1 MTVSRATRL
10 PRAAAR
16 AHAEFRDTLT
26 APQRSA
32 LIACVTFALTEV
44 AARAVTGSIRRRRDA
59 PAVRRPGV
67 QRPAVLGDVTV
78 AGVHIHHYV
87 PGVALLAATGA
98 LAVRGTDRVGVHCL
112 IGAGY
117 GAGAALVVDEA
128 PLLLNLRD
136 VYWSP
141 EGRWAT
147 GLAFAIAAVAGA
159 YFTAQPLWH
168 AIAAELRDP
177 RRT

>member
-1 MTVSRATRL
+1 MRARRPNRL
-10 PRAAAR
+10 RRAATR

-32 LIACVTFALTEV
+32 LIACVSFALTMV
-44 AARAVTGSIRRRRDA
+44 ATRAVTGSIRRRRTGA
-59 PAVRRPGV
+59 QAR
-67 QRPAVLGDVTV
+67 RPAVLRDVTV

-112 IGAGY
+112 VGAGY
-117 GAGAALVVDEA
+117 GVGGALVVDEA

-136 VYWSP
+136 VYWSR

-147 GLAFAIAAVAGA
+147 GLVLGIAAAGAA
-159 YFTAQPLWH
+159 YFTALPLWRG
-168 AIAAELRDP
+168 IAAELHEHGDP
-177 RRT
+177 DHG

>member
-1 MTVSRATRL
+1 MTARRPTR
-10 PRAAAR
+10 PRRAAAR
-16 AHAEFRDTLT
+16 AHAEFRETLT
-26 APQRSA
+26 AAQRSA
-32 LIACVTFALTEV
+32 LVACVTFALTEV
-44 AARAVTGSIRRRRDA
+44 VTRAVTGSIRCRRGE
-59 PAVRRPGV
+59 PAAR
-67 QRPAVLGDVTV
+67 RPAVLRDVTV

-87 PGVALLAATGA
+87 PGVVLLAATGA

-117 GAGAALVVDEA
+117 GAGTALVVDEA

-147 GLAFAIAAVAGA
+147 GLAFAITAAAGA
-159 YFTAQPLWH
+159 YFTALPLWH
-168 AIAAELRDP
+168 AIAAELRDHGDP
-177 RRT
+177 HG